1 MKIDKLWKPILHVA
15 LAVGITWIIILFTA
29 IFGAAALSS
38 AEDESK
44 GLGTVL
50 LFGLYHLVFFG
61 VLLWVRHFQ
70 NDELENEFIRKYRET
85 PYPGMKG
92 DMTAAITTDVVV
104 YLLVYVSLGLSMIL
118 ALSGT
123 WNEVCFA
130 LLPIN
135 CLILLLHPILGFVIH
150 LVLFTAAYTYA
161 ICLIRKRWAGGAIG
175 TGSSGV
181 ISRTNLNAMRWSNQN
196 RRRWH

>member
-15 LAVGITWIIILFTA
+15 LAVGITWIVILFTA

-44 GLGTVL
+44 GIGAVL

-85 PYPGMKG
+85 PYPGMKA
-92 DMTAAITTDVVV
+92 DMNAAITTDIVV
-104 YLLVYVSLGLSMIL
+104 YLMVYVSLGLSMIF
-118 ALSGT
+118 ALSGIG
-123 WNEVCFA
+123 NEVCFA

-150 LVLFTAAYTYA
+150 LVLFTVIYTYA
-161 ICLIRKRWAGGAIG
+161 ICRIRKRWAGGSFG

-181 ISRTNLNAMRWSNQN
+181 VSQQHLNAMRWTRQN
-196 RRRWH
+196 RR

>member
-1 MKIDKLWKPILHVA
+1 MKIDKLWKPIFHVA
-15 LAVGITWIIILFTA
+15 LAVGLTWLIILFTS

-44 GLGTVL
+44 GIGAIL

-70 NDELENEFIRKYRET
+70 NDELENEFIRKYREMS
-85 PYPGMKG
+85 YPGMKG

-118 ALSGT
+118 TLAGT
-123 WNEVCFA
+123 GIEVCFA

-150 LVLFTAAYTYA
+150 LVLFTVAYTYA
-161 ICLIRKRWAGGAIG
+161 ICRIRKRWSKGTFGG
-175 TGSSGV
+175 GSSGV
-181 ISRTNLNAMRWSNQN
+181 ISQQHINAMRWTRQN
-196 RRRWH
+196 RR

>member
-1 MKIDKLWKPILHVA
+1 MKIDKIWKPILHVA
-15 LAVGITWIIILFTA
+15 LAVGITWIVILFTA

-38 AEDESK
+38 AEDGSK
-44 GLGTVL
+44 GIGAILM
-50 LFGLYHLVFFG
+50 FGLYHLVFFG

-92 DMTAAITTDVVV
+92 DMTAAITTDIVV
-104 YLLVYVSLGLSMIL
+104 YLMVYVSLGLSMIL
-118 ALSGT
+118 VLSGT
-123 WNEVCFA
+123 ATEICFA

-150 LVLFTAAYTYA
+150 LILFTAAYTYA
-161 ICLIRKRWAGGAIG
+161 ICRIRKRWAGGSFG

-181 ISRTNLNAMRWSNQN
+181 VSQQHINAMRWTRQN
-196 RRRWH
+196 RR